1 MTPPA
6 AEEPEAAVFSQDA
19 QSTTTAALVTG
30 ASSGIGVALAGEL
43 ARRGHGLILVA
54 RRADRLREMAAE
66 IGGEHGVRVEW
77 IDVDLTDAAARDR
90 IAAEVAARG
99 LVVDVLVNDAGM
111 GTSGRFH
118 ELPIEQEIRMVRLN
132 VEAMVALCGAFVPG
146 MVERGS
152 GRVLNV
158 ASVSGFMPVPQQA
171 TYSASKAFVL
181 TFTEALTIDL
191 HGTGVTA
198 TALCPG
204 PVKTEFEGI
213 IDGLPS
219 GLFLEPARVA
229 REAIDA
235 LEQGRL
241 SIVPGAMNKVNA
253 VSGRYAPRRV
263 FLPLARRFWPTGSA
277 K

>member
-1 MTPPA
+1 VTTSPA
-6 AEEPEAAVFSQDA
+6 AEESGAPALGTDA
-19 QSTTTAALVTG
+19 PTATTALITG

-43 ARRGHGLILVA
+43 ARRGHGLTLVA
-54 RRADRLREMAAE
+54 RRADRLRELAAK
-66 IGGEHGVRVEW
+66 IADEHGVRVEF
-77 IDVDLTDAAARDR
+77 IAADLTDAADRDK
-90 IAAEVAARG
+90 IPGEVAARG
-99 LVVDVLVNDAGM
+99 QVVDLLINDAGM
-111 GTSGRFH
+111 GTSGRFFEIPIAK
-118 ELPIEQEIRMVRLN
+118 ELQMIRLN
-132 VEAMVALCGAFVPG
+132 VEAMVALCGAFLPG

-152 GRVLNV
+152 GGVLNV

-204 PVKTEFEGI
+204 PVATEFEGI
-213 IDGLPS
+213 IEGLPKR
-219 GLFLEPARVA
+219 LFIEPERVA

-241 SIVPGAMNKVNA
+241 SVVPGAMNKVNA
-253 VSGRYAPRRV
+253 VSGRYTPRRM
-263 FLPLARRFWPTGSA
+263 FLPLARRFWPT
-277 K
+277 

>member
-1 MTPPA
+1 MSSSG
-6 AEEPEAAVFSQDA
+6 AEESGAGALAGA
-19 QSTTTAALVTG
+19 QHTTTALVTG

-90 IAAEVAARG
+90 IPAEVAGRG
-99 LVVDVLVNDAGM
+99 LAVDLLINDAGM
-111 GTSGRFH
+111 GTSGRFF
-118 ELPIEQEIRMVRLN
+118 ELPIEQEIRMIRLN
-132 VEAMVALCGAFVPG
+132 VEAMVALCGAFLPG

-263 FLPLARRFWPTGSA
+263 FLPLARRFWPTGPD

>member
-1 MTPPA
+1 MTSPA
-6 AEEPEAAVFSQDA
+6 AEGPEAAALDKDA
-19 QSTTTAALVTG
+19 GPTTTALVTG

-43 ARRGHGLILVA
+43 ARRGHALTLVA
-54 RRADRLREMAAE
+54 RRADRLRDMAAE
-66 IGGEHGVRVEW
+66 ISREHGVRVEW
-77 IDVDLTDAAARDR
+77 IAVDLTDASERDR
-90 IAAEVAARG
+90 IPAEVASRG
-99 LVVDVLVNDAGM
+99 LVVDRLVNDAGM

-118 ELPIEQEIRMVRLN
+118 ELSVAKEVQLVRLN
-132 VEAMVALCGAFVPG
+132 VEAMVALCGAFLPG

-152 GRVLNV
+152 GAVLNV

-181 TFTEALTIDL
+181 TFTEALTLDL

-213 IDGLPS
+213 IEGLPS
-219 GLFLEPARVA
+219 ALFVDPARVA

-235 LEQGRL
+235 LEQGRRTV
-241 SIVPGAMNKVNA
+241 VPGALNKVNA

-263 FLPLARRFWPTGSA
+263 FLPLARRFWPT
-277 K
+277 

>member
-1 MTPPA
+1 MERAMTSQA
-6 AEEPEAAVFSQDA
+6 AEEPQAAALDTGA
-19 QSTTTAALVTG
+19 EPAPTALVTG
-30 ASSGIGVALAGEL
+30 ASSCIGVALAGEL
-43 ARRGHGLILVA
+43 AGRGHAVTLVA
-54 RRADRLREMAAE
+54 RRADRLREMAAK

-77 IDVDLTDAAARDR
+77 IAADLADASERDR
-90 IAAEVAARG
+90 LPAEVAARG
-99 LVVDVLVNDAGM
+99 LVVERLVNNAGI
-111 GTSGRFH
+111 GTIGPFH
-118 ELPIEQEIRMVRLN
+118 ELPAAKEVELVRLN
-132 VEAMVALCGAFVPG
+132 VEAMVALCGAFLPG

-213 IDGLPS
+213 IEGLPS
-219 GLFLEPARVA
+219 ALFVDPARVA

-235 LEQGRL
+235 LEHGRR
-241 SIVPGAMNKVNA
+241 SVVPGALNKVNA
-253 VSGRYAPRRV
+253 VSGRYTPRGV
-263 FLPLARRFWPTGSA
+263 FLPLARRFWPT
-277 K
+277 

>member
-1 MTPPA
+1 MTSPA
-6 AEEPEAAVFSQDA
+6 AKESGVTALGTDA
-19 QSTTTAALVTG
+19 TTALITG

-43 ARRGHGLILVA
+43 ARRGHALTLVA
-54 RRADRLREMAAE
+54 RRADRLRDLAARLA
-66 IGGEHGVRVEW
+66 GEHGVRVEY
-77 IDVDLTDAAARDR
+77 VAANLTDAADRDR
-90 IAAEVAARG
+90 IAADVTAHG
-99 LVVDVLVNDAGM
+99 QHVDVLVNDAGM
-111 GTSGRFH
+111 GTIGRFH
-118 ELPIEQEIRMVRLN
+118 ELPVATEIQLIRLN
-132 VEAMVALCGAFVPG
+132 VEAMVALCGAFLPG
-146 MVERGS
+146 MVDRGR

-181 TFTEALTIDL
+181 TFTEALTLDL

-204 PVKTEFEGI
+204 PVKTEFGGI

-219 GLFLEPARVA
+219 ALYVEPTRVA

-235 LEQGRL
+235 LEQGRV
-241 SIVPGAMNKVNA
+241 SVVPGAMNKANA

-263 FLPLARRFWPTGSA
+263 FLPLARRFWPT
-277 K
+277 

>member
-1 MTPPA
+1 LTFA
-6 AEEPEAAVFSQDA
+6 WRSHTVTTVTAT
-19 QSTTTAALVTG
+19 STALVTG
-30 ASSGIGVALAGEL
+30 ASSGIGVALADEL
-43 ARRGHGLILVA
+43 ARRGHALTLVA
-54 RRADRLREMAAE
+54 RREDRLRELADK
-66 IGGEHGVRVEW
+66 INGDHGVRVEW
-77 IDVDLTDAAARDR
+77 IAVDLTDAAERDR
-90 IAAEVAARG
+90 IPAEVASRG
-99 LVVDVLVNDAGM
+99 MVVDMLVNDAGM
-111 GTSGRFH
+111 GTSGPFH
-118 ELPIEQEIRMVRLN
+118 ELPIEREIQMIRLN

-152 GRVLNV
+152 GGVLNV

-219 GLFLEPARVA
+219 VLFVEPEQVA
-229 REAIDA
+229 RKALDA
-235 LEQGRL
+235 LENGRR
-241 SIVPGAMNKVNA
+241 SVVPGAFNKVNA
-253 VSGRYAPRRV
+253 VSGRYTPRRV
-263 FLPLARRFWPTGSA
+263 FLPLARRFWPS
-277 K
+277 

>member
-1 MTPPA
+1 MSSS
-6 AEEPEAAVFSQDA
+6 AEEPSAGALASA
-19 QSTTTAALVTG
+19 QQTTTALVTG

-43 ARRGHGLILVA
+43 ARRGNALILVA

-66 IGGEHGVRVEW
+66 IGDEHGVRVEW

-90 IAAEVAARG
+90 IPAEVASRG
-99 LVVDVLVNDAGM
+99 LVVDLLINDAGM
-111 GTSGRFH
+111 GTTGRFF
-118 ELPIEQEIRMVRLN
+118 EIPVEQEIRMIRLN
-132 VEAMVALCGAFVPG
+132 VEAMVALCGAFLPG

-213 IDGLPS
+213 IEGLPS

-241 SIVPGAMNKVNA
+241 SVVPGAMNKVNA

-263 FLPLARRFWPTGSA
+263 FLPLARRFWPTGPD

>member
-1 MTPPA
+1 MSSSA
-6 AEEPEAAVFSQDA
+6 AEEPKAGSLVNVQ
-19 QSTTTAALVTG
+19 QTTTALVTG

-66 IGGEHGVRVEW
+66 IGNEHGVRVEW

-90 IAAEVAARG
+90 IPAEVAGRG
-99 LVVDVLVNDAGM
+99 LVVDLLINDAGM
-111 GTSGRFH
+111 GTSGRFF
-118 ELPIEQEIRMVRLN
+118 ELPIEQEIRMIRLN
-132 VEAMVALCGAFVPG
+132 VEAMVALCGAFLPG

-213 IDGLPS
+213 IEGLPS

-241 SIVPGAMNKVNA
+241 SVVPGAMNKVNA

-263 FLPLARRFWPTGSA
+263 FLPLARRFWPTGPD

>member
-1 MTPPA
+1 MYAMTSPA
-6 AEEPEAAVFSQDA
+6 AGESGAAALEKDSQS
-19 QSTTTAALVTG
+19 STTALVTG
-30 ASSGIGVALAGEL
+30 ASSGIGVAIAGEL
-43 ARRGHGLILVA
+43 ARRGHALTLVA

-66 IGGEHGVRVEW
+66 ISREHGVRVEW
-77 IDVDLTDAAARDR
+77 ISSDLTDASDRDR
-90 IAAEVAARG
+90 IPAQVAERG
-99 LVVDVLVNDAGM
+99 QVVDLLVNDAGM

-118 ELPIEQEIRMVRLN
+118 ELPVAREVQQVRLN
-132 VEAMVALCGAFVPG
+132 VEAVVAMCGAFLPG

-152 GRVLNV
+152 GRILNV

-204 PVKTEFEGI
+204 PVKTEFAGI
-213 IDGLPS
+213 IEGLPS
-219 GLFLEPARVA
+219 ALFVEPARVA
-229 REAIDA
+229 REAIDG

-241 SIVPGAMNKVNA
+241 SVVPGAMNKVNA

-263 FLPLARRFWPTGSA
+263 FLPLARRFWPV
-277 K
+277 

>member
-1 MTPPA
+1 MT
-6 AEEPEAAVFSQDA
+6 SM
-19 QSTTTAALVTG
+19 ALVTG

-43 ARRGHGLILVA
+43 AGRGHALTLVA
-54 RRADRLREMAAE
+54 RRADRLRELAAQLS
-66 IGGEHGVRVEW
+66 GEHGVRVEW
-77 IDVDLTDAAARDR
+77 IAADLTDASERDR
-90 IAAEVAARG
+90 IPAEVASRG
-99 LVVDVLVNDAGM
+99 QVVDLLVNDAGM

-118 ELPIEQEIRMVRLN
+118 EIPVEQEVRLVRLN
-132 VEAMVALCGAFVPG
+132 VEAMVALCGAFLPG

-152 GRVLNV
+152 GAVLNV

-204 PVKTEFEGI
+204 PVKTEFGGI
-213 IDGLPS
+213 IEGLPS
-219 GLFLEPARVA
+219 ALFVDPARVA
-229 REAIDA
+229 REAIDG
-235 LEQGRL
+235 LEQGDV
-241 SIVPGAMNKVNA
+241 SVVPGVFNKVNA

-263 FLPLARRFWPTGSA
+263 FLPLARRFWPT
-277 K
+277 